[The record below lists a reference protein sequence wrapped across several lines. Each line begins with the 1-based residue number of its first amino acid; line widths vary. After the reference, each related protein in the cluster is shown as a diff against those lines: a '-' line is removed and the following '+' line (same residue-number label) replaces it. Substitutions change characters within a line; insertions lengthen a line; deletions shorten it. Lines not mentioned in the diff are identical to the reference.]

1 MFKML
6 IKMKLNNINM
16 ETNKMLRIFKIQQY
30 VEKQKN
36 KNMKTSLIIS
46 YNKEIKT

>member
-1 MFKML
+1 MFRML
-6 IKMKLNNINM
+6 IKMKLIYINM

-36 KNMKTSLIIS
+36 KNMKMSLIIL